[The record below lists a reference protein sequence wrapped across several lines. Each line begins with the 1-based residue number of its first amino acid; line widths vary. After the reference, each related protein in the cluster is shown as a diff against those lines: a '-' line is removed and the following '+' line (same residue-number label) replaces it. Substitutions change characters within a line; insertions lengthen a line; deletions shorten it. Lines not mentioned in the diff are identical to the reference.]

1 MASTFTLFNSFA
13 GKVGDGTIDLDT
25 HTFKVALTNSAPVAT
40 NTVLANIT
48 QISAGNGY
56 TTGGVTLTGVAWT
69 EPSAGTWRFD
79 SNDFSFTASGG
90 TMATFRYIVI
100 YSDTAASDDLVGY
113 YDHGTAVSLPDGS
126 SYSFT
131 VAADGHFEITKTP

>member
-1 MASTFTLFNSFA
+1 MPSTFTLFNSAA
-13 GKVGDGTIDLDT
+13 GKIGDGTIDLDT
-25 HTFKVALTNSAPVAT
+25 HTFKVALTNSAPIAT

-48 QISAGNGY
+48 QISGTFGY
-56 TTGGVTLTGVAWT
+56 TTGGATLGSLAFTQ
-69 EPSAGTWRFD
+69 PSAGVWRWD
-79 SNDFSFTASGG
+79 TADFSFTASGG
-90 TMATFRYIVI
+90 TMGTFRYLVI

>member
-1 MASTFTLFNSFA
+1 MPSTFTLFNAAA
-13 GKVGDGTIDLDT
+13 GEIGDGTIDLDT
-25 HTFKVALTNSAPVAT
+25 HTFKAALTNTAPIAT

-48 QISAGNGY
+48 QISGTNGY
-56 TTGGVTLTGVAWT
+56 TTGGVTLTGLAFT
-69 EPSAGTWRFD
+69 QPSAGVWRWD
-79 SNDFSFTASGG
+79 TNDFSFTASGG

-100 YSDTAASDDLVGY
+100 YSDTAASDELVGY

-126 SYSFT
+126 SYTFT

>member
-1 MASTFTLFNSFA
+1 MPSTFTLFNSAA
-13 GKVGDGTIDLDT
+13 GKIGDGTIDLDS
-25 HTFKVALTNSAPVAT
+25 HTFKVALTNSAPIAT

-48 QISAGNGY
+48 QISGTNGY
-56 TTGGVTLTGVAWT
+56 TTGGVTLGSVTFT

-79 SNDFSFTASGG
+79 SADFSFTASGG
-90 TMATFRYIVI
+90 TMGTFRYLVI

-113 YDHGTAVSLPDGS
+113 YDHGATVSLPDGS

-131 VAADGHFEITKTP
+131 VAATGHFQITKTP

>member
-1 MASTFTLFNSFA
+1 MASTFTLFNSAA
-13 GKVGDGTIDLDT
+13 GKIGDGTIDLDT
-25 HTFKVALTNSAPVAT
+25 HTFKAALTNTAPVAT

-48 QISAGNGY
+48 QISGTNGY
-56 TTGGVTLTGVAWT
+56 TTGGVTLTGLAFT
-69 EPSAGTWRFD
+69 QPSAGIWRWD
-79 SNDFSFTASGG
+79 TNDFSFTASGG
-90 TMATFRYIVI
+90 TMGTFRYIAI

-126 SYSFT
+126 SYTFT